1 MIRTTLISSA
11 IVLGA
16 PVMAQPAIDPV
27 VVADKACA
35 AFNDPSLPQPYKDQ
49 MRDRIYLRMTKP
61 VPAGAPDS
69 YKAIWEGYAIVRARG
84 CGQ

>member
-16 PVMAQPAIDPV
+16 PVMAQPAIDPI

-61 VPAGAPDS
+61 VPAGAPDG

>member
-1 MIRTTLISSA
+1 
-11 IVLGA
+11 
-16 PVMAQPAIDPV
+16 MAQPAIDPV

>member
-1 MIRTTLISSA
+1 MVLTTLTSSA

-16 PVMAQPAIDPV
+16 PVMAQPAVDPV

-35 AFNDPSLPQPYKDQ
+35 AFNDPSLPQPFKDQ

-61 VPAGAPDS
+61 VPAGASD
-69 YKAIWEGYAIVRARG
+69 G
-84 CGQ
+84 